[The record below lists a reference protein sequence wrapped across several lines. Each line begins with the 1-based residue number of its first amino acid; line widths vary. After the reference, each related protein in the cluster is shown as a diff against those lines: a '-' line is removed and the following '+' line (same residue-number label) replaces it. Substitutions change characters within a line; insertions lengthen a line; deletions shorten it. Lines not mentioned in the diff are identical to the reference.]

1 MFGFSAYAQLPYAST
16 AGAAAPVI
24 VEGVIVESA
33 TGLDELVAALSLNA
47 LILES
52 SSGEDQISLSSILQ
66 GVIAETAIAVDQ
78 IGTFEFAEQLLI
90 KLRSFTERRRF

>member
-52 SSGEDQISLSSILQ
+52 SSGEDQI
-66 GVIAETAIAVDQ
+66 
-78 IGTFEFAEQLLI
+78 GTFQFAEQLLI